1 MGPRRCGAVACRAA
15 GRCQVMSCNLRTR
28 MTTKIAPCGP
38 HTDQDA
44 RNRIDDWGLVVPDGI
59 VVGAVTGRME
69 VMG

>member
-1 MGPRRCGAVACRAA
+1 M
-15 GRCQVMSCNLRTR
+15 MSCNLRTR

-44 RNRIDDWGLVVPDGI
+44 RNRIDDWGLVVPDGV